1 MYGGEPIH
9 GSEIWDPYFYVL
21 HTSKMLTCSPWRFIL
36 TALTLTLYIDT
47 RQWSRVRT
55 KGRLPSE
62 RAGHSTCVSDDGI
75 MYIFGGH
82 FQRKYLNDLCAFNVK
97 ECECG
102 WMSYCLHADSHQ
114 SSRSCQGRMGIHP
127 VWKSRANA
135 PIWAHFCDLRQQA
148 IHVSS
153 LSIYNATHE

>member
-1 MYGGEPIH
+1 MAARFGTLI
-9 GSEIWDPYFYVL
+9 F
-21 HTSKMLTCSPWRFIL
+21 TSCIQVNVDISHDIFFSFFDSANSGFT
-36 TALTLTLYIDT
+36 DT

-97 ECECG
+97 EC
-102 WMSYCLHADSHQ
+102 
-114 SSRSCQGRMGIHP
+114 
-127 VWKSRANA
+127 KRA
-135 PIWAHFCDLRQQA
+135 
-148 IHVSS
+148 
-153 LSIYNATHE
+153 